1 MNEMTRKLDSGMLVW
16 GVILI
21 GVGLLFLL
29 GQFEVA
35 DFGYILRRYWP
46 MVIVLIGLPR
56 IFKRQTFWSGLWMIT
71 LGVWLQLVRLHVFGL
86 TFRTS
91 WPLLLIALGAG
102 IIIRTFIESA
112 IPGEGEGENENAP

>member
-1 MNEMTRKLDSGMLVW
+1 MSEMTQRIDRGKLVG

-21 GVGLLFLL
+21 ALGVVFLL
-29 GQFEVA
+29 DRIGVA
-35 DFGYILRRYWP
+35 EFGDVFRRYWP
-46 MVIVLIGLPR
+46 MVLVLIGLPR
-56 IFKRQTFWSGLWMIT
+56 IFKRETLWSGLWMIT
-71 LGVWLQLVRLHVFGL
+71 LGAWLQMVRLHLFGL

-112 IPGEGEGENENAP
+112 IPEEGENENAP